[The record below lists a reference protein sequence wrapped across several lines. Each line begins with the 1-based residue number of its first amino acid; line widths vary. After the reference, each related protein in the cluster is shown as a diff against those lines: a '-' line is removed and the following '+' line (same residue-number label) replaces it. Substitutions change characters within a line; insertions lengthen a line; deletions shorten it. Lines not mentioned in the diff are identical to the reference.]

1 MRHPKQGYKGLQRQK
16 GLDSLG
22 CFGCEIREGRVSA
35 TGGKVSEKSHVT
47 RTSENPFDASTG
59 HKMQYYVGVV
69 KDKRTGSSSLGG
81 VTHDPITNLP
91 GSKNMIA
98 EFKNKWDV
106 TWSKRQNNI

>member
-1 MRHPKQGYKGLQRQK
+1 VRHPKQGYKGLQRQK

-81 VTHDPITNLP
+81 VAIQTL
-91 GSKNMIA
+91 NMIRGA
-98 EFKNKWDV
+98 CN
-106 TWSKRQNNI
+106 